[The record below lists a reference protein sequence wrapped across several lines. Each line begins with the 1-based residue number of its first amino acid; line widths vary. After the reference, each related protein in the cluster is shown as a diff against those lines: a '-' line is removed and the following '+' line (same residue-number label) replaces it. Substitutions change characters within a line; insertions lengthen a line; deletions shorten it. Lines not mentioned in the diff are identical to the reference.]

1 MDIFNV
7 KELNELQMRKQ
18 YEIKISNRFADLNN
32 LNDREDIN
40 RDWENNKGNI
50 KTSAKESL
58 GLHEL
63 KQLCSD
69 GSSRGELSYLVPRGN
84 ENISAPYFKQCFFQR
99 GGLPPRQSN
108 TTPPSP
114 KKERKKEITNIL
126 FYILNFASTI
136 KFKM

>member
-58 GLHEL
+58 SLHEL

-69 GSSRGELSYLVPRGN
+69 GSSRGELSYVAPLGN
-84 ENISAPYFKQCFFQR
+84 ENISAPYFKQCFFR
-99 GGLPPRQSN
+99 GGYYPPRQSN

-114 KKERKKEITNIL
+114 KKERNNKYFIL
-126 FYILNFASTI
+126 YIEFCINNKI
-136 KFKM
+136 